1 MTALRAI
8 YDLRYSPITFDFAV
22 WLALADCVRQAAE
35 RPFIDLTIRADG
47 YRNQTERDRGM
58 DKDEKRWRLK
68 SIILACCDLLPSLR
82 DVAVERSGRDREYDF
97 PANYPEAYDPTY
109 RPPYLACHVGDLH
122 RMGADPRVLAAPA
135 YARQVLADAPKPYVT
150 LTLRMSKHFPQRNID
165 LVEWNRF
172 AEYLGGKGYNVIT
185 VPDTEHLLGSPTEP
199 LPPALG
205 EMAAHPCA
213 MDQRLRMALYEG
225 AAMNVCSSNGPAAM
239 MFYSKAPVLQFDQM
253 RGGVFNAEKWS
264 IGNGFP
270 PGGQFPWSA
279 PNQRMTWVDSTYENL
294 VKHFEEMM
302 S

>member
-1 MTALRAI
+1 MTEALRAI

-122 RMGADPRVLAAPA
+122 RMGADPRVLTAPQ
-135 YARQVLADAPKPYVT
+135 YAKNLVPNGPYVT
-150 LTLRMSKHFPQRNID
+150 LTLRQSEHFRARNID
-165 LVEWNRF
+165 LGDWGRF
-172 AEYLGGKGYNVIT
+172 AEHIQFAGHRIIV
-185 VPDTEHLLGSPTEP
+185 VPDTEWVLRGGPR
-199 LPPALG
+199 LPPSM
-205 EMAAHPCA
+205 EPYMVPMAAL
-213 MDQRLRMALYEG
+213 DQRLRMALYEC

-279 PNQRMTWVDSTYENL
+279 PNQRMAWVDSTYENL